1 MAHHPVVVTVAHLLA
16 ATAAGAVSAPFLIVN
31 ISTIVRWL
39 VEATAILLVL
49 ASVTLADHV
58 ALLID
63 V

>member
-1 MAHHPVVVTVAHLLA
+1 V
-16 ATAAGAVSAPFLIVN
+16 
-31 ISTIVRWL
+31 ISVIVRWL

-63 V
+63 A